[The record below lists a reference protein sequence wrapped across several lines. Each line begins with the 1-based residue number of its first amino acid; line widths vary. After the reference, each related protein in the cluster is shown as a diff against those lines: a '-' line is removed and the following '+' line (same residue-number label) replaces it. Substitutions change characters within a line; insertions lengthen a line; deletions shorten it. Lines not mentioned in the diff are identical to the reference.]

1 MDKSA
6 VFMCP
11 LLTWTNDERLI
22 DKGVTMMTSLL
33 TGIRIRLYAVLFYAD
48 RFCRWLLTDSPRWL
62 RWLSNLSIPKKRAN
76 REREDHIYFE
86 SHKALVP
93 FFALF
98 TLFLMVLVLR
108 LPGGVIVDLLT
119 FGDGIG
125 FFVFLAVMCGLT
137 FWIEHKVMGAEEVQ
151 RSMLKK
157 MKKLPRERLF
167 WLMVQANMGLVV
179 LIVTLFYVLIW

>member
-1 MDKSA
+1 
-6 VFMCP
+6 
-11 LLTWTNDERLI
+11 
-22 DKGVTMMTSLL
+22 MMTSLL

-137 FWIEHKVMGAEEVQ
+137 FWIEHKVMGSEEVQ

-179 LIVTLFYVLIW
+179 LTVTLFYVVIW

>member
-1 MDKSA
+1 MK
-6 VFMCP
+6 
-11 LLTWTNDERLI
+11 
-22 DKGVTMMTSLL
+22 
-33 TGIRIRLYAVLFYAD
+33 
-48 RFCRWLLTDSPRWL
+48 
-62 RWLSNLSIPKKRAN
+62 
-76 REREDHIYFE
+76 EDHIYFE

-137 FWIEHKVMGAEEVQ
+137 FWIEHKVMGSEEVQ

>member
-1 MDKSA
+1 
-6 VFMCP
+6 
-11 LLTWTNDERLI
+11 
-22 DKGVTMMTSLL
+22 MMTSLL

-62 RWLSNLSIPKKRAN
+62 RWLANLNIPKKRAN
-76 REREDHIYFE
+76 REREGHIYFE

-125 FFVFLAVMCGLT
+125 FFVCLL
-137 FWIEHKVMGAEEVQ
+137 
-151 RSMLKK
+151 
-157 MKKLPRERLF
+157 
-167 WLMVQANMGLVV
+167 
-179 LIVTLFYVLIW
+179 